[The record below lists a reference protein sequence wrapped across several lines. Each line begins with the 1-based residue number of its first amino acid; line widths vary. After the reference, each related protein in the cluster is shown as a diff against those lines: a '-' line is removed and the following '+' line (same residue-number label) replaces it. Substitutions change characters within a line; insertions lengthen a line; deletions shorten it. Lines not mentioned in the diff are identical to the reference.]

1 MNIYLV
7 QRTDGVDYDEYAGF
21 ICVAES
27 EESALK
33 ICEDAHGSHGENGE
47 NDWGS
52 WPRRKTVA
60 VTLIGNAVDWL
71 EPGIIFDDFR
81 AG

>member
-7 QRTDGVDYDEYAGF
+7 QRTDDVDYDEYAGF

-27 EESALK
+27 EEAAMK

-52 WPRRKTVA
+52 WPRRKIVA
-60 VTLIGNAVDWL
+60 VTLIGNAVYGL
-71 EPGIIFDDFR
+71 EAGIIFDYFR
-81 AG
+81 VG